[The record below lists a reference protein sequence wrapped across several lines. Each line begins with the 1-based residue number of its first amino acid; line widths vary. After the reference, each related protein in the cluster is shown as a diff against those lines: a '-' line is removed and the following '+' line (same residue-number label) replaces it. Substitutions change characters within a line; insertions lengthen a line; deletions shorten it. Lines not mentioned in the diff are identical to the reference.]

1 VRQTCQLK
9 GQEVCGKPAVDFVV
23 RVDEDGEEYKFWL
36 CADHFDLLQR
46 IRKIITED
54 RD

>member
-1 VRQTCQLK
+1 LK
-9 GQEVCGKPAVDFVV
+9 AQEACGKPAVDFVM
-23 RVDEDGEEYKFWL
+23 REDENGEEYKFWL

-46 IRKIITED
+46 IRRLISED